1 MEGLTEGRIVHYVL
15 RDGEFGYSPLP
26 GLPPTLNHRA
36 AIVVRVFSVPA
47 AYNTDGEANLLV
59 FLDGLNDSADGSP
72 LAWFGSVKYD
82 PNGGA
87 GTWHWPEK
95 AVRSER

>member
-15 RDGEFGYSPLP
+15 REGERGHNTYTNR
-26 GLPPTLNHRA
+26 PTFNHRA

-47 AYNTDGEANLLV
+47 VYNTDGEANLLV

-82 PNGGA
+82 PNGGE

-95 AVRSER
+95 V